1 MEKVTEVAA
10 LLLVLLV
17 TSAATDL
24 QTRLDESSNRL
35 VITTT
40 KDGEDVEVGYVTV
53 EDTTGSRKLCSDP
66 EFDDN
71 CLPFPEPTIT
81 THRQGRALICATSKT
96 EAGGSGIIIR
106 SCVDHS
112 GSHIYG
118 GPEQYNQTWLIED
131 NVYSDYSYVSK
142 EQDNVG
148 VAERYWLFSDGRYLY
163 IPPYVPLFIEQNTN
177 TSEDQL
183 CFFAENKPPYPVN
196 RSETVL
202 EFTVCYYENARV
214 AHEEAIAEHFD
225 KPLGIPDE
233 RMTTHPIWSTW
244 ARYKRDI
251 NDTTVRQFASEIVE
265 HGFSNSQIEIDDK
278 WETCYGSLTFDP
290 NKFPDVRALVDDLHA
305 MGFRVT
311 LWVHPFINSDCEPR
325 YSRALEEDWFVS
337 DSEGSTNTSWW
348 NGRGG
353 IIDFN
358 SVAASGQWSCMLW
371 KIKTETGI
379 DSFKFDAGETS
390 WLPELPVLRPTETNP
405 VQYSVDYVKN
415 AAQFGSMIEV
425 RVGQHSQQFPYY
437 VRMLDKDSR
446 WGFDN
451 GLASLV
457 TTLLQMNM
465 VGYPFVLPDMVGGNG
480 YGSEA
485 PTKELFI
492 RWLQA
497 TVFMPAIQFS
507 YVPWDF
513 DDETV
518 ELSRQLVALHA
529 QYAPRIV
536 ELMRKAAEDGS
547 PVNPP
552 IWWVDPTDDTA
563 LGINSEF
570 LLGEDLLVAPVLQ
583 EGAVSRDVYLP
594 RGSWRDE
601 ANSKHPVIE
610 GPIWL
615 TNYSAPLSVL
625 PYFTRASDVADATG
639 GSSQI
644 RLFIPATGSSWA
656 SSTVLLYICSLAF
669 RRLLT

>member
-1 MEKVTEVAA
+1 MCVI
-10 LLLVLLV
+10 
-17 TSAATDL
+17 SPG
-24 QTRLDESSNRL
+24 SN
-35 VITTT
+35 
-40 KDGEDVEVGYVTV
+40 GEDVEVGYVTV

-66 EFDDN
+66 ESDDN

-81 THRQGRALICATSKT
+81 THRQGGALICATSKT

-148 VAERYWLFSDGRYLY
+148 VAERYWLFSDGRYVY

-177 TSEDQL
+177 TSEGQL

-251 NDTTVRQFASEIVE
+251 NDTTVRQFANEIVD

-348 NGRGG
+348 NGQGG

-371 KIKTETGI
+371 QIKTETGI

-451 GLASLV
+451 GLASMV

-536 ELMRKAAEDGS
+536 ELMRKAVEDGS
-547 PVNPP
+547 PVNLP

-563 LGINSEF
+563 LAINSEF
-570 LLGEDLLVAPVLQ
+570 LLGEDLLVAPVLE
-583 EGAVSRDVYLP
+583 EGAVSRDIYLP
-594 RGSWRDE
+594 RGIWRDE
-601 ANSKHPVIE
+601 ADAKHPVIE

-625 PYFTRASDVADATG
+625 PYFTRASDVPDATG

-644 RLFIPATGSSWA
+644 RLFTPATSSSWA

>member
-17 TSAATDL
+17 TSAATDF

-40 KDGEDVEVGYVTV
+40 KDGQDVEVGYVTV

-66 EFDDN
+66 ESDDN

-81 THRQGRALICATSKT
+81 THRQGRALVCATSKT
-96 EAGGSGIIIR
+96 EAEGSGVIIW
-106 SCVDHS
+106 SCVDHL

-148 VAERYWLFSDGRYLY
+148 VAERYWLFSDGRYVY
-163 IPPYVPLFIEQNTN
+163 IPPYVPLFVEQNTN
-177 TSEDQL
+177 TSKDQL
-183 CFFAENKPPYPVN
+183 CFFAENKPPYPVD

-214 AHEEAIAEHFD
+214 AHEEAIKEYFD

-251 NDTTVRQFASEIVE
+251 NDTTVRQFANEIVE

-325 YSRALEEDWFVS
+325 YSRALEEGWFVS

-348 NGRGG
+348 NGEGG

-358 SVAASGQWSCMLW
+358 SVAAAGQWSCMLW

-405 VQYSVDYVKN
+405 VQYSMDYVQT
-415 AAQFGSMIEV
+415 AAQFGAMVEV

-446 WGFDN
+446 WGLDN

-480 YGSEA
+480 YGSDVL
-485 PTKELFI
+485 TKELFI

-536 ELMRKAAEDGS
+536 ELMRKAADDGS

-563 LGINSEF
+563 LAINSEF
-570 LLGEDLLVAPVLQ
+570 LLGEDLLVAPVLE
-583 EGAVSRDVYLP
+583 EGAASRDIYLP
-594 RGSWRDE
+594 RGNWRDE
-601 ANSKHPVIE
+601 ADPKHPVIE
-610 GPIWL
+610 GPVWL

-625 PYFTRASDVADATG
+625 PYFTRASGLPDATG

-644 RLFIPATGSSWA
+644 RLFTPATGSSWA
-656 SSTVLLYICSLAF
+656 SSTVLLYVSSLAF